1 VAWPALPA
9 LIFRVGGEADM
20 EKVALELLT
29 VTLTA
34 LEVVVAPALSVA
46 LAVKL

>member
-9 LIFRVGGEADM
+9 LIFRVDGETDM

-34 LEVVVAPALSVA
+34 LEVVVAPALSVV

>member
-1 VAWPALPA
+1 VAWPARPA
-9 LIFRVGGEADM
+9 LIFRVDGETDM

-29 VTLTA
+29 VTPTA
-34 LEVVVAPALSVA
+34 VEVVVAPALSVA

>member
-1 VAWPALPA
+1 MFLVD
-9 LIFRVGGEADM
+9 GETDM
-20 EKVALELLT
+20 ENVALELLT

-46 LAVKL
+46 TAVKL